1 MTLEKRIETAI
12 AENTDPF
19 TTDADIRFFET
30 EDFKKELKTFMEDLW
45 GAEGDFINTPIGR
58 GRIENVR
65 TKVGI
70 DLEVMVRIANTGG
83 IALFNGMELFEINP
97 VRRSC
102 MERV

>member
-1 MTLEKRIETAI
+1 MTLETRIEKAI

-30 EDFKKELKTFMEDLW
+30 EELKTFMNDLW
-45 GAEGDFINTPIGR
+45 GAEGDFIDTPLGR

-65 TKVGI
+65 TKAGI
-70 DLEVMVRIANTGG
+70 DLEVMVKIPEMDGLT
-83 IALFNGMELFEINP
+83 LFNGMELFE
-97 VRRSC
+97 

>member
-1 MTLEKRIETAI
+1 MTLETRIEKAI

-30 EDFKKELKTFMEDLW
+30 EELKTFMNDLW
-45 GAEGDFINTPIGR
+45 GAEGDFIDTPLGR

-65 TKVGI
+65 TKAGI
-70 DLEVMVRIANTGG
+70 DLQVMVKIPEMDGFT
-83 IALFNGMELFEINP
+83 LFNGMELFE
-97 VRRSC
+97 

>member
-1 MTLEKRIETAI
+1 VLDKPCSMVYTKVYTEKKEDVMTTIT
-12 AENTDPF
+12 P
-19 TTDADIRFFET
+19 
-30 EDFKKELKTFMEDLW
+30 ELKTFMEDLW

-70 DLEVMVRIANTGG
+70 DLEVIVKIPDMDGFT
-83 IALFNGMELFEINP
+83 LFNGMELFE
-97 VRRSC
+97 